1 VDRLPHSVFLHILA
15 LLGQQELLQ
24 TVPLVCRAWQQAS
37 NQAVDRLLLSLTS
50 SARQEQ
56 LPHLYAWL
64 QQHGRGLKQL
74 QLSTSTPLG
83 RAARRA
89 LLRSLVSQQRSQQ
102 RCAFVDPWTSLADSS
117 SIHSI
122 TNSSSYPTS
131 SWGLSNSSSSP
142 MHEQRSVQPAT
153 GATAGH
159 RCQSSSSSKPQPAQ
173 QLQLQQLV
181 LQMDLDALDLLF
193 LANHVA
199 AAAPQLHTLKLQPV
213 KPSLADLQLLVLA
226 CIVGNL
232 VGADAPGRC
241 YMLESVWTD
250 MLPLQQYACTH
261 STGGALQA
269 S

>member
-1 VDRLPHSVFLHILA
+1 MERLPHSVFLSILM
-15 LLGQQELLQ
+15 LMGQQELLQ

-37 NQAVDRLLLSLTS
+37 NQALDRLLLSLTS
-50 SARQEQ
+50 SARKEQ

-64 QQHGRGLKQL
+64 QQHGRGLKHL

-89 LLRSLVSQQRSQQ
+89 LLRSLVSQRCQQ
-102 RCAFVDPWTSLADSS
+102 CSAFDPWTSLADPA

-131 SWGLSNSSSSP
+131 SWGLSSSSSSSP
-142 MHEQRSVQPAT
+142 ASPTHEQRSLQPA
-153 GATAGH
+153 AGTVAG
-159 RCQSSSSSKPQPAQ
+159 RRSSSSGSSKPPHAQ

-199 AAAPQLHTLKLQPV
+199 AHAPQLHTLKLQPV

-232 VGADAPGRC
+232 VGADAPG
-241 YMLESVWTD
+241 M
-250 MLPLQQYACTH
+250 
-261 STGGALQA
+261 
-269 S
+269 